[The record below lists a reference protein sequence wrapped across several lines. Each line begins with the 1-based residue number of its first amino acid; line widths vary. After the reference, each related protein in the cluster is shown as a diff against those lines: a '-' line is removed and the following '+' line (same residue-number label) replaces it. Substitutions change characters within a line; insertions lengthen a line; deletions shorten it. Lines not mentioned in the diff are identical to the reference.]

1 MSFRIDRSSKIRS
14 SSVTYAVFFCLI
26 YFQSMAKTDADSKK
40 AEQDLKEA
48 TESAARADRRRQ
60 ELSQRIEQI
69 DLKLRDAR
77 DDRRKNKEEEKL
89 LAAIENLKRHFSG
102 VHGRLVD
109 LCRPAQKRYNLAVTV
124 AGGKDMDAIVV
135 DTKAT
140 GLECIK
146 YLREQRVGTATFLP
160 LDSLDVPSPD
170 AMERLRARVAQEGG
184 HKLVYD
190 VIHCDEGMKK
200 ALLYAVNTTV
210 VCNDLDGARQLCF
223 GKNNRRGQDD
233 SRIKAV
239 TLGGAVIS
247 KAGTMT
253 GGVTQDDS
261 NRAGRFQDQEID
273 KLRKE
278 KETLE
283 AERAD
288 LDRGSGNGRQS
299 LGHATRIDE
308 LRNNYQTIK
317 SKRDYSQSDME
328 FTRQQLQEKKVLL
341 KATEKNLPKAERT
354 LADAEQDV
362 ERLDAAVKKAIEDVK
377 AAEDAHLGPFREA
390 TGLKDL
396 QAFESA
402 TREAR
407 DEFNKKRRTLIEHIT
422 HLEQKKNYESNRD
435 LNAPIEKLQ
444 KRIKDNKTKLKAA
457 EKKVKKL
464 EKEIEQAKEALE
476 ESELEVEKVGAEEKE
491 LESKVKELQKDFKE
505 FQAER
510 ARISKAVTSE
520 ETALE
525 RLRGKIHETLQKAR
539 VEEVHL
545 PMIGDNEGP
554 GRRTRSGQRID
565 NDSDEEMEEEE
576 TEESATL
583 NTQTETQNSFG
594 PTQFSQQ
601 NDPKVLQDAT
611 EIAKID
617 FSRMKEDLKERL
629 SDREEQK
636 VRKDFE
642 DSRAKIEAEIESMVP
657 NMKAQ
662 EAFDSVTQKLKD
674 SGANFDETKE
684 KARKAKNKFEK
695 IKNKRSKRFMEAFNH
710 IDDALKTIYT
720 DMTKSSKHPLG
731 GKAYLSLDDTE
742 EPYKGGMKFN
752 AMPPMKRFRD
762 MEQLSGGE
770 KTVAALALLFA
781 IHSYQP
787 APFFV
792 MDEVDAALDNI
803 NLRKVCN
810 YIQQRSQHDVQCI
823 VISLKDMFYENSEG
837 LVGVHK
843 DVGSSSS
850 RTITLDLTKYDKKK
864 KNKRRAVS
872 EGGPTAKRQVMGSP
886 AGTVTT
892 Q

>member
-1 MSFRIDRSSKIRS
+1 
-14 SSVTYAVFFCLI
+14 
-26 YFQSMAKTDADSKK
+26 MATTDADCKN
-40 AEQDLKEA
+40 AEQELKEA

-60 ELSQRIEQI
+60 ELDQRLEQI
-69 DLKLRDAR
+69 DLKLREAR

-89 LAAIENLKRHFSG
+89 LAAIESLKRHFPG

-109 LCRPAQKRYNLAVTV
+109 LCRPTQKRYNLAVTV
-124 AGGKDMDAIVV
+124 AGGKEMDAIVV

-140 GLECIK
+140 GQECIR
-146 YLREQRVGTATFLP
+146 YLREQRVGRAQFVP
-160 LDSLDVPSPD
+160 LDSIQVPSPD
-170 AMERLRARVAQEGG
+170 TLERLRARVSNEGG
-184 HKLVYD
+184 HKLAID
-190 VIHCDEGMKK
+190 VITCDQAMKK
-200 ALLYAVNTTV
+200 AVLYALNTTV
-210 VCNDLDGARQLCF
+210 VCNDLDSARQLCF
-223 GKNNRRGQDD
+223 GNNRRGRGGGQDEP
-233 SRIKAV
+233 RIKAV
-239 TLGGAVIS
+239 TIGGAVIS

-253 GGVTQDDS
+253 GGVTEEDS
-261 NRAGRFQDQEID
+261 NRAGRFQDQELD

-283 AERAD
+283 TERAD
-288 LDRGSGNGRQS
+288 LDRASGSGRQS
-299 LGHATRIDE
+299 MGHSARIEE
-308 LRNNYQTIK
+308 LRNNYQTFK
-317 SKRDYSQSDME
+317 NKRDYSGSDME
-328 FTRQQLQEKKVLL
+328 FTRQSLNEKKTLL
-341 KATEKNLPKAERT
+341 KGIERNLPKAEEK
-354 LADAEQDV
+354 LAEAEQEV
-362 ERLDAAVKKAIEDVK
+362 ERLDAACKKAIADVK
-377 AAEDAHLGPFREA
+377 AAEDTHLAPFREA

-396 QAFESA
+396 QAYESA
-402 TREAR
+402 TRESR
-407 DEFNKKRRTLIEHIT
+407 DEYNKKRRTLIEHIT
-422 HLEQKKNYESNRD
+422 HLEQKKNYETNRD
-435 LNAPIEKLQ
+435 LKAPIAKLE
-444 KRIKDNKTKLKAA
+444 KRIKDNKAKLKAA
-457 EKKVKKL
+457 QKTVKNL
-464 EKEIEQAKEALE
+464 EKEIEQAKEKLE
-476 ESELEVEKVGAEEKE
+476 EAELEVEKASAEEKE

-505 FQAER
+505 FQADR

-520 ETALE
+520 EAALE
-525 RLRGKIHETLQKAR
+525 RLRGKLHETLQKAR

-545 PMIGDNEGP
+545 PMIGDNEGA
-554 GRRTRSGQRID
+554 GRRTRSGQRIG
-565 NDSDEEMEEEE
+565 NDSDEEMDEDEEE
-576 TEESATL
+576 TEESGTL
-583 NTQTETQNSFG
+583 QTQTETQNSMG
-594 PTQFSQQ
+594 ATQFSQQ
-601 NDPKVLQDAT
+601 NDPKVVRDAN
-611 EIAKID
+611 EVAKID
-617 FSRMKEDLKERL
+617 FSRMKEDLKQRL

-636 VRKDFE
+636 VRKDFDE
-642 DSRAKIEAEIESMVP
+642 KRASLEAEIESMMP
-657 NMKAQ
+657 NMKAH

-674 SGANFDETKE
+674 SGAGFDETKD

-695 IKNKRSKRFMEAFNH
+695 IKNKRAKRFMEAFNH

-742 EPYKGGMKFN
+742 EPFKGGMKFN

-810 YIQQRSQHDVQCI
+810 YIMQRSKVDVQCI

-850 RTITLDLTKYDKKK
+850 RTITLDLTQYDDKK

-872 EGGPTAKRQVMGSP
+872 EGGPTAKRQAIASP